1 MKTLYLLR
9 HAKSSWG
16 DASLSDFERPLNPR
30 GLNAAPFMG
39 ALMRERALRVDTIIS
54 SPAARALA
62 TAELV
67 CGEIDHTQEI
77 ALDARVYEASVED
90 LLRIISEIGDGY
102 DSALLVGHNPGFE
115 DTARY
120 LTNQIFAMPTASL
133 AIIDLQ
139 IDRWAEIAAG
149 SGVIRELVRPRD
161 EMKRAGLQ

>member
-16 DASLSDFERPLNPR
+16 DASMSDFERPLNPR
-30 GLNAAPFMG
+30 GLKAAPFMG
-39 ALMRERALRVDTIIS
+39 GLMRERALRIDTIIC
-54 SPAARALA
+54 SPAVRALA

-67 CGEIDHTQEI
+67 CGEIGHTQEI
-77 ALDARVYEASVED
+77 TLDGRVYEASVEE

-120 LTNQIFAMPTASL
+120 LTNQIFSMPTASL

-161 EMKRAGLQ
+161 EMKRAELQ

>member
-16 DASLSDFERPLNPR
+16 DPSLSDFQRPLNPR
-30 GLNAAPFMG
+30 RLDAAPFMG

-54 SPAARALA
+54 SPAVRALA

-67 CGEIDHTQEI
+67 RSEMGHTQEI
-77 ALDARVYEASVED
+77 TLDARVYDASVEE

-102 DSALLVGHNPGFE
+102 DSALLVGHNPGLE

-139 IDRWAEIAAG
+139 IDRWAEIATG
-149 SGVIRELVRPRD
+149 SGVIRGLIRPRD